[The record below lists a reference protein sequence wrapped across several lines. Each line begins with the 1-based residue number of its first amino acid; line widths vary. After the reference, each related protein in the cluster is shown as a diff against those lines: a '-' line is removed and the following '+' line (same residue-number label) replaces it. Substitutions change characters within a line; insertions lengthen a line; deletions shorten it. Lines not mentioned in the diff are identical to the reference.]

1 MEFSSGNAK
10 SYFDFSILTPT
21 FNPPAHLCGCI
32 ASIKR
37 EAELLIGTNIKIN
50 HCIQDGNS
58 QNISSI
64 VGIDSS
70 CLNSNEL
77 LKYQFQLRSQ
87 NDQGMY
93 DAINRAFKATDG
105 AIIGHLNADEQ
116 YLPGTLALVAETFQS
131 NPEVDVVSG
140 AAVIV
145 DGNGQYFCTRPAVI
159 PTQIQLEL
167 CYLSLFT
174 CATFFRR
181 DSLHK
186 LGMYFD
192 DSYRFRG
199 DAELF
204 TRVLKNRLNIHV
216 IPKPLS
222 VFVDDGNN
230 LALSKGAVEEK
241 LRMRQRPALAAF
253 VLKPM
258 TAALIRLKLL
268 KAFQSVSKPFE
279 YTWIQPDGSSERIYV
294 TRPRLKWPR
303 RTIREVD

>member
-1 MEFSSGNAK
+1 MTHTERFSV
-10 SYFDFSILTPT
+10 LTPL
-21 FNPPAHLCGCI
+21 FNPPEHLTGCLRSVH
-32 ASIKR
+32 AQSESLLNQDVGLTHFLQNGGEPGSIQAFCDSHR
-37 EAELLIGTNIKIN
+37 ELLHTEPR
-50 HCIQDGNS
+50 GNYDFH
-58 QNISSI
+58 
-64 VGIDSS
+64 VR
-70 CLNSNEL
+70 NEP
-77 LKYQFQLRSQ
+77 
-87 NDQGMY
+87 DAGMY
-93 DAINRAFKATDG
+93 DALNRAFSATDG
-105 AIIGHLNADEQ
+105 TLLGHLNADEQ
-116 YLPGTLALVAETFQS
+116 YLPGTLSTVASVFEE

-145 DGNGQYFCTRPAVI
+145 DGKGQYVCTRPAVI

-174 CATFFRR
+174 CASFFRR

-192 DSYRFRG
+192 DSYRYRG

-204 TRVLKNRLNIHV
+204 SRVLKNRLNIHV
-216 IPKPLS
+216 IHKPLS
-222 VFVDDGNN
+222 VFVDDGKN

-241 LRMRQRPALAAF
+241 LRMRQRPAQSAF

-258 TAALIRLKLL
+258 TAALIRLRLL

-279 YTWIQPDGSSERIYV
+279 YTWIHPNGSSERIYV

-303 RTIREVD
+303 RTIRAVD